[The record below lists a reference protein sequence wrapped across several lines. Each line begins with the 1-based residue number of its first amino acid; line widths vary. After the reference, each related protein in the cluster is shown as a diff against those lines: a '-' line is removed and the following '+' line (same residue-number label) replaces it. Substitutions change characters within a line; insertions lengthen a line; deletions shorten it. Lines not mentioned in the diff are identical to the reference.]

1 MESSSHLLSCIPS
14 VSVLLLVSDSPY
26 LLSFVLVYAFA
37 LGVRLAPV
45 VARSHS
51 FYPWSSCVRG
61 DAPVAVVILH
71 CLYYH
76 VARIELDSQNQRYI
90 YC

>member
-1 MESSSHLLSCIPS
+1 MELSSHLLSCIPS

-37 LGVRLAPV
+37 LGSRCILLLGVRLAPIL

-51 FYPWSSCVRG
+51 FYPRG
-61 DAPVAVVILH
+61 PVVLGEMLLLLSLFFTVCIITSLAL
-71 CLYYH
+71 
-76 VARIELDSQNQRYI
+76 N
-90 YC
+90 